1 MNDTKISTLAVN
13 QNETESDINT
23 TFNNTMIANTTF
35 VYNEDG
41 LNPNKQRSNSTSK
54 ANESEKSDLN
64 SINIQDLVNFEN
76 KLKEN

>member
-1 MNDTKISTLAVN
+1 MSTLAVN
-13 QNETESDINT
+13 QNESESDINT
-23 TFNNTMIANTTF
+23 NFNNTMIANTTF

-41 LNPNKQRSNSTSK
+41 VGPNKQRSNSTSK
-54 ANESEKSDLN
+54 ANESEKDDLN